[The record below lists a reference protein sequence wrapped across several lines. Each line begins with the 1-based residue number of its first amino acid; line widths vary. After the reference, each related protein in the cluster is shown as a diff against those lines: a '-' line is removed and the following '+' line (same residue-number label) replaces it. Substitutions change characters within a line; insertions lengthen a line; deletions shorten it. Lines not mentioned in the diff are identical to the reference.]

1 MDEKSSSDE
10 SYSLNLQLDIDWTNE
25 DIADGET
32 MQYLNPTFST
42 ESDTASENVEVKT
55 ESPENEQE
63 KEVELDPKIQDQY
76 MSIKNIVCNCTPKCD
91 CEMTSQI
98 TYL

>member
-10 SYSLNLQLDIDWTNE
+10 GYSLDLQLDNDWTNE
-25 DIADGET
+25 DIADEET

-42 ESDTASENVEVKT
+42 ESDTASEKVETET
-55 ESPENEQE
+55 ESKENEEEE
-63 KEVELDPKIQDQY
+63 KEELDTNIQDQY
-76 MSIKNIVCNCTPKCD
+76 VSINNIECNCTPKCD
-91 CEMTSQI
+91 CGMTSQI